1 MPANFERH
9 RGGTLTTI
17 TGEHTFGTK
26 PKTKFLPL
34 LLVLFIISYGLLTL
48 LVVEQNSTIQNQRA
62 LIQLFE
68 QDSAELAHIKESQEY
83 RHLQPLAPLPKSQ
96 TAPNQVAPPQNQP
109 GTNKAEKPQM
119 TLPKGIADT
128 PDARRNLSKI

>member
-26 PKTKFLPL
+26 PKAKLLPL
-34 LLVLFIISYGLLTL
+34 LVVLFIISYGLLTL
-48 LVVEQNSTIQNQRA
+48 LVVEQNRTIESQRTM
-62 LIQLFE
+62 IQLMMGDTA
-68 QDSAELAHIKESQEY
+68 QLAHMKGQEY
-83 RHLQPLAPLPKSQ
+83 RRLHPLTPLPKSQ
-96 TAPNQVAPPQNQP
+96 TAPNQPASPQNQP

>member
-1 MPANFERH
+1 M
-9 RGGTLTTI
+9 TTI

-26 PKTKFLPL
+26 PKAKLLPL
-34 LLVLFIISYGLLTL
+34 LVVLFIISYGLLTL

-62 LIQLFE
+62 LIQTLVG
-68 QDSAELAHIKESQEY
+68 DSAQLAHMKGQEF
-83 RHLQPLAPLPKSQ
+83 RQLHPLTPLPKSQ
-96 TAPNQVAPPQNQP
+96 TAPNQVAPSQNQP